1 MGAADRLTRINELL
15 KREIAELLERNP
27 CPGAGNMLVSV
38 TTVHCS
44 VDLRNATVYVS
55 VFGGGEH
62 AGAEVLRHLARF
74 RSELQRR
81 IARDLSFKHTPVLT
95 FRLDDRMER
104 GDRVLELLNEEAG
117 VEASDEPQN

>member
-1 MGAADRLTRINELL
+1 MGAVDRLTRINELL

-55 VFGGGEH
+55 VFGGGAH
-62 AGAEVLRHLARF
+62 AGVL
-74 RSELQRR
+74 
-81 IARDLSFKHTPVLT
+81 
-95 FRLDDRMER
+95 
-104 GDRVLELLNEEAG
+104 
-117 VEASDEPQN
+117 